1 MPGCTNVPLAD
12 HSKAFLPGIEVR
24 SESIDDL
31 RVLVEQILPFADV
44 SIQVEKK
51 LCVAVLDIF
60 PLSIPNRQCPF
71 ASAHAPNHSVNPM
84 TMKKSLF
91 TRRIAT
97 ILIP

>member
-1 MPGCTNVPLAD
+1 MPGCTNAPLAD

-31 RVLVEQILPFADV
+31 RVLVEQIVPFAQV

-51 LCVAVLDIF
+51 K
-60 PLSIPNRQCPF
+60 N
-71 ASAHAPNHSVNPM
+71 
-84 TMKKSLF
+84 LF
-91 TRRIAT
+91 TRCIVT